1 MKAVALKR
9 LKKNPDCIVCSIAH
23 QWMWQMDVEL
33 QVRKSKNI
41 YKQIISGLLIFSR
54 KWAEID

>member
-33 QVRKSKNI
+33 QVRKK
-41 YKQIISGLLIFSR
+41 
-54 KWAEID
+54 

>member
-23 QWMWQMDVEL
+23 QWMWQMLNMDVEL

-41 YKQIISGLLIFSR
+41 YK
-54 KWAEID
+54 